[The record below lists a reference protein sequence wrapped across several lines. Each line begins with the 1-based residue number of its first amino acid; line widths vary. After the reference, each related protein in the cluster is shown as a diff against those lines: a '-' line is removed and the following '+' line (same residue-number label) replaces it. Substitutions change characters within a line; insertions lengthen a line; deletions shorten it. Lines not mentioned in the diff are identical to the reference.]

1 MSCITK
7 HFIPLSFTCG
17 NEPSVINR
25 KIHNGFYVWAI
36 LACPV
41 STMLTKFCV
50 VKMQTHHFFKIVF
63 SCLQSF
69 QAPLRTDFPQAK
81 KKIQVDNL
89 VPYSDLCVV
98 QTMQ

>member
-41 STMLTKFCV
+41 STMLTKFSV
-50 VKMQTHHFFKIVF
+50 VKMQTHNFFKIVF

-69 QAPLRTDFPQAK
+69 QAPLRTGFPHAK